1 MGSGM
6 TTLVTSTNLVF
17 LNGRRYRPGEAFE
30 VPMGMTLAPGMKR
43 LTTSEDKVI
52 REVKPAS
59 PKRHKPSD
67 KTNAPKAKKRKRASD
82 QGT

>member
-1 MGSGM
+1 M

-30 VPMGMTLAPGMKR
+30 LPVGMTLAPGMKR
-43 LTTSEDKVI
+43 LTTSVDQ
-52 REVKPAS
+52 VKRSSNTAS
-59 PKRHKPSD
+59 PKRNEQSD
-67 KTNAPKAKKRKRASD
+67 KTSTPKDKNRRHDSD

>member
-1 MGSGM
+1 M

-30 VPMGMTLAPGMKR
+30 LPMGMTLAPGMKR
-43 LTTSEDKVI
+43 LTTSEKKVT
-52 REVKPAS
+52 RGCDAAS
-59 PKRHKPSD
+59 PKRQKQSD
-67 KTNAPKAKKRKRASD
+67 KTSAPANKKRRRASD